1 MMNRRNNC
9 EQLNE
14 LLPAYALG
22 IVDHDEQAEVERLLA
37 ECPDYIDELAT
48 YQALHDA
55 LLQEVPQIQPPA
67 HLKTQIMQ
75 QVTGV
80 GIIPSQPITP
90 VSNNATDS
98 RVRLLLVAAAVMILV
113 FVGIVAALLDQTSH
127 NKLSEAEIAMQTLL
141 KRQDVAKFDLVDVRE
156 EQHDTP
162 LQGVVLC
169 HPDERL
175 VLIQVEGFPLLQANE
190 VYQIW
195 LWQGDARIDGG
206 TFRVDEE
213 GNGIILFNA
222 PEDMI
227 NYDYVGIIRT
237 EAPGSL
243 SPTGMPTARAQ
254 LYADQR

>member
-1 MMNRRNNC
+1 MNRRNNC

-22 IVDHDEQAEVERLLA
+22 IIDHDEQAEVERLLA

-67 HLKTQIMQ
+67 HLKAQIMQ
-75 QVTGV
+75 QVAGV
-80 GIIPSQPITP
+80 GITPSQPVMP
-90 VSNNATDS
+90 NSNISTAS
-98 RVRLLLVAAAVMILV
+98 RGRLLLVAAAAIILV
-113 FVGIVAALLDQTSH
+113 FVGVIAALLNQSSH
-127 NKLSEAEIAMQTLL
+127 NKLSAAEIAMQTLL

-156 EQHDTP
+156 EQHDAT

-169 HPDERL
+169 HPDEQL
-175 VLIQVEGFPLLQANE
+175 VLIQVENFPPLQANE

-206 TFRVDEE
+206 TFRVDDA

-243 SPTGMPTARAQ
+243 SPEGVPTARAQ
-254 LYADQR
+254 LYADVR